1 MSIRT
6 PEISEAREQELAGL
20 VDRLFVGASGL
31 MMPTEVRD
39 MLRVAYLYGKSD
51 GLKESRE
58 FFERLW
64 SKEAP

>member
-6 PEISEAREQELAGL
+6 PEISEAREHELAGL
-20 VDRLFVGASGL
+20 VDRVFASSGGL

-39 MLRVAYLYGKSD
+39 MLRVVYLYGKSD